1 MDEISCPERTWLF
14 SILFLDI
21 VDYSSHCHQLQ
32 LEWKARLNHFVLET
46 LEGLPEQERF
56 ILDTGDGAIV
66 CFMGGPEAA
75 VDPALRI
82 RKHFVETE
90 PKLPSPM
97 IVRMGINLGP
107 VQLVKDIN
115 GHLNALGDGINVGQR
130 VMSFAAGNQI
140 LVSHSFYEVV
150 SRLSDSYQGMF
161 CFVGAR
167 KDKHNR
173 EHLVYQLAPTCSGET
188 PTDKSAP
195 AGLSSSAISPAPFDA
210 AALDH
215 IEALFVPF
223 IGPIAGRVIK
233 DISQKHSN
241 LTDLCS
247 ELATNICCNQE
258 RTQFLEQCRQQFAA
272 EVPHASSTRLKAP
285 LPAVPASPVVWDPSM
300 LEKTRREL
308 AVYIGPMAKL
318 IVDSAANEAHT
329 VKDFYDALCK
339 EIPSPRDRELFLSR
353 CKSVTG
359 PAQLKLMKNRLSE
372 TLD

>member
-66 CFMGGPEAA
+66 CFMGGPEAV

-115 GHLNALGDGINVGQR
+115 GHLNALGDGNHR
-130 VMSFAAGNQI
+130 RAARDEPSAAGNQI
-140 LVSHSFYEVV
+140 LVFSIRFTEVV

-188 PTDKSAP
+188 PTEKSAP

-215 IEALFVPF
+215 IGGLVRAFHRSHRRAL
-223 IGPIAGRVIK
+223 VIK
-233 DISQKHSN
+233 DISQKHNN

-247 ELATNICCNQE
+247 EL
-258 RTQFLEQCRQQFAA
+258 
-272 EVPHASSTRLKAP
+272 P
-285 LPAVPASPVVWDPSM
+285 
-300 LEKTRREL
+300 
-308 AVYIGPMAKL
+308 
-318 IVDSAANEAHT
+318 
-329 VKDFYDALCK
+329 
-339 EIPSPRDRELFLSR
+339 
-353 CKSVTG
+353 
-359 PAQLKLMKNRLSE
+359 
-372 TLD
+372 

>member
-1 MDEISCPERTWLF
+1 MDEISCPERTWLC

-66 CFMGGPEAA
+66 CFMGGPEAV

-161 CFVGAR
+161 SFVGAR

-195 AGLSSSAISPAPFDA
+195 AGLYSSAISPAPFDA

-241 LTDLCS
+241 LL
-247 ELATNICCNQE
+247 
-258 RTQFLEQCRQQFAA
+258 
-272 EVPHASSTRLKAP
+272 P
-285 LPAVPASPVVWDPSM
+285 LRRAVIGS
-300 LEKTRREL
+300 REL
-308 AVYIGPMAKL
+308 RAKDLLHGFRKL
-318 IVDSAANEAHT
+318 ISFRNLSPFAVTTFQPAARA
-329 VKDFYDALCK
+329 
-339 EIPSPRDRELFLSR
+339 IRP
-353 CKSVTG
+353 SVTSSSRASFEEMF
-359 PAQLKLMKNRLSE
+359 PSQVALMHCLS
-372 TLD
+372 TSSFAIMVLVG